1 MYYVIHLTEP
11 DSTLKTR
18 SSGFS
23 KKFHR
28 EKEKT
33 KLFFTIKRS
42 RPISLKFVASY
53 YSPINISDLGI
64 NDPPSRAGNSA
75 SSSQKI
81 VSKRQK
87 YQMSIL
93 LCYERE
99 RHFEFRFEF
108 LTPYDSSINTFHRRV
123 ILRPETP
130 MDIPGEESSHS
141 HLRIAPAI
149 SEKPRSSSERAT

>member
-42 RPISLKFVASY
+42 RSISLKFVASY
-53 YSPINISDLGI
+53 YSPVNISDMGI
-64 NDPPSRAGNSA
+64 NDPSSRAGNSP

-81 VSKRQK
+81 VWKRQK
-87 YQMSIL
+87 YQTPIL

-99 RHFEFRFEF
+99 RYFEF
-108 LTPYDSSINTFHRRV
+108 LTRYGSSINTFHRRV
-123 ILRPETP
+123 ILRPKTP

-141 HLRIAPAI
+141 HLRTAPAI